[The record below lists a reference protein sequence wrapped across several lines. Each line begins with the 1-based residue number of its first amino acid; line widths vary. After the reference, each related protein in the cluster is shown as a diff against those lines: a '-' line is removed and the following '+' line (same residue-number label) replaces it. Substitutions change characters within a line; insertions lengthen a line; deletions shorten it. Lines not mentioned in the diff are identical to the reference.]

1 VRRALG
7 KSCRSVE
14 QRVALIRALLQCQI
28 RILGQT
34 TGLVGNLIILAGDL
48 ETFLDKVQPGRG
60 DVMTSQEAAVM
71 LRCEPSAITCL
82 IANGHLKAQ
91 KSRHGWQVTR
101 DSVAV
106 FGRHFVSISEIAKA
120 LGTSSRK
127 LIGICTQQR
136 IDLCRVNEGATWTR
150 AFVRRSSVP
159 FVKDKYL
166 PR

>member
-1 VRRALG
+1 MRRALG
-7 KSCRSVE
+7 QSCRSVE
-14 QRVALIRALLQCQI
+14 QRVALIRALLQCEI

-82 IANGHLKAQ
+82 IANGYLKAQ

-101 DSVAV
+101 DSVAA
-106 FGRHFVSISEIAKA
+106 FGRHFVRISEIAKA

-127 LIGICTQQR
+127 LIGICTQQG
-136 IDLCRVNEGATWTR
+136 IKLCRVNEGATWTR
-150 AFVRRSSVP
+150 TFVRRSSVP